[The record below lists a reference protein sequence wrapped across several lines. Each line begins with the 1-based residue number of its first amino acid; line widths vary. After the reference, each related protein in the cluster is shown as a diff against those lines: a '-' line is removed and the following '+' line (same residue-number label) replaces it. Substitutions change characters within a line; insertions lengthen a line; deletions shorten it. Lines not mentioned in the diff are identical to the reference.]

1 MPPLIACSTKSDGTM
16 LDRSRDN
23 RHDEE
28 IVAHRRAF
36 CAKYDVDYDQCVYQ
50 TISYEPDTPFD
61 TIVEVDAPNTEGIF
75 ADVLYTEKTR
85 IGLFLPIADCVG
97 VVLHDTARNA
107 LALAHI
113 GRHASVAKTM
123 KKTIEYFIKKGSVPK
138 NMTIWMAP
146 SVAKDDYVMQYFDHI
161 DDADWQG
168 FFETKDDGIHL
179 DLQGFNAWLAVAAG
193 IPIEN
198 IDISPINTA
207 LDPNYFS
214 HSQGDT
220 NGRFA
225 VLAMMK

>member
-1 MPPLIACSTKSDGTM
+1 
-16 LDRSRDN
+16 
-23 RHDEE
+23 
-28 IVAHRRAF
+28 
-36 CAKYDVDYDQCVYQ
+36 
-50 TISYEPDTPFD
+50 
-61 TIVEVDAPNTEGIF
+61 
-75 ADVLYTEKTR
+75 
-85 IGLFLPIADCVG
+85 
-97 VVLHDTARNA
+97 
-107 LALAHI
+107 
-113 GRHASVAKTM
+113 
-123 KKTIEYFIKKGSVPK
+123 
-138 NMTIWMAP
+138 MAP

-193 IPIEN
+193 IPTEN

-207 LDPNYFS
+207 RDPNYFS